1 MHWTAENR
9 KGLLNPRQEHDCLN
23 NVSPPALPQQI
34 YSLAPLFTAAAPSPC
49 DQNTCNDMRWC
60 INLTKSCR
68 IWCATIS
75 IYCRVR
81 LLEITEKNIER
92 LPDVH
97 DASQR
102 WNQVG
107 ILKLLISGPG
117 FIIFKFRMYV
127 PLVSRH
133 KPCQALVSN
142 LLQCLAK
149 YFFLFFFFFKSTVSE
164 EPQRY
169 PRVCVLYKHKVLK
182 SPLA

>member
-1 MHWTAENR
+1 MHRTAENR
-9 KGLLNPRQEHDCLN
+9 KGLLNPRQEHGCLN
-23 NVSPPALPQQI
+23 NVSPLALQQQI
-34 YSLAPLFTAAAPSPC
+34 YSLAPLFTTAAPSPC

-60 INLTKSCR
+60 INLTKSRR
-68 IWCATIS
+68 IWCATI
-75 IYCRVR
+75 C

-92 LPDVH
+92 FPDVH
-97 DASQR
+97 EATQR

-107 ILKLLISGPG
+107 IFKLLLSEPG

-127 PLVSRH
+127 LLASSLKACR
-133 KPCQALVSN
+133 AMVSN
-142 LLQCLAK
+142 LLRFLAEC
-149 YFFLFFFFFKSTVSE
+149 FFFFFFKSTVPE